1 MIYSTAIFDYVV
13 LYKRMMKKTLLSA
26 LLAASISLTGC
37 STISNLVEK
46 PDEDKTVAEFYEDA
60 TEAFA
65 SEQWDVAIEEYEKL
79 KAYFP
84 YGNFAEQSY
93 LELAYAYYRYDE
105 PESAIRELEEF
116 MRLFPKHQ
124 ELPYAYYLRALAADS
139 ITRSWLDK
147 FITDPASRDTKS
159 ADRAYGYY
167 VELINRYPNTDY
179 ARQASKRL
187 LILRNQMARHQVQV
201 AQFYLEREAYLAAV
215 NRARRV
221 LEEYPNAA
229 ETGEAIRILAY
240 SYDKMGMTQNRD
252 DALKVYTLNQDK
264 FKVSRST
271 DDDMEDL
278 ANPNR
283 SYWDRF
289 VDSFKGLFGG

>member
-1 MIYSTAIFDYVV
+1 
-13 LYKRMMKKTLLSA
+13 MKKTLLSA
-26 LLAASISLTGC
+26 LLVASISLSGC
-37 STISNLVEK
+37 SSISELIDK

-60 TEAFA
+60 TTAFEN
-65 SEQWDVAIEEYEKL
+65 EQWDTAIEEYEKL

-84 YGNFAEQSY
+84 YGNYAEQSY
-93 LELAYAYYRYDE
+93 LELAYAYYKYDE

-116 MRLFPKHQ
+116 MRLFPKHK

-147 FITDPASRDTKS
+147 FITDPATRDTKS

-167 VELINRYPNTDY
+167 VELISRYPNTEY

-187 LILRNQMARHQVQV
+187 LILRNQQARHQIQV
-201 AQFYLEREAYLAAV
+201 AEFYLEREAYLAAV

-240 SYDKMGMTQNRD
+240 SYDKLGMTQNRD
-252 DALKVYTLNQDK
+252 DALKVYALNRDK
-264 FKVSRST
+264 FLLSDSST
-271 DDDMEDL
+271 ENMEEL
-278 ANPNR
+278 ASPNR

-289 VDSFKGLFGG
+289 VNSFKGLFGG

>member
-1 MIYSTAIFDYVV
+1 MID
-13 LYKRMMKKTLLSA
+13 
-26 LLAASISLTGC
+26 
-37 STISNLVEK
+37 K

-60 TEAFA
+60 TSAFEA
-65 SEQWDVAIEEYEKL
+65 EQWDAAIEEYEKL

-84 YGNFAEQSY
+84 YGSYAEQSY

-116 MRLFPKHQ
+116 MRLFPKHE
-124 ELPYAYYLRALAADS
+124 ELAYAYYLRALAADS

-147 FITDPASRDTKS
+147 FITDPATRDAKS

-167 VELINRYPNTDY
+167 TDLINRFPNTDF
-179 ARQASKRL
+179 ARQASQRL
-187 LILRNQMARHQVQV
+187 LVLRNQMARHEVQV
-201 AQFYLEREAYLAAV
+201 AQFYLEREAYLAAA

-221 LEEYPNAA
+221 LEDYPNAA

-252 DALKVYTLNQDK
+252 DALKVYSLNRDK
-264 FKVSRST
+264 LSMTKSS
-271 DDDMEDL
+271 DENMKDI
-278 ANPNR
+278 AKPNR
-283 SYWDRF
+283 TYWDRF
-289 VDSFKGLFGG
+289 VDSFKNLFGG

>member
-1 MIYSTAIFDYVV
+1 
-13 LYKRMMKKTLLSA
+13 MKKTLLSA
-26 LLAASISLTGC
+26 LLVASISLSGC
-37 STISNLVEK
+37 SSISELIDK

-60 TEAFA
+60 TTAFEN
-65 SEQWDVAIEEYEKL
+65 EQWDTAIEEYEKL

-84 YGNFAEQSY
+84 YGNYAEQSY
-93 LELAYAYYRYDE
+93 LELAYAYYKYDE

-116 MRLFPKHQ
+116 MRLFPKHK
-124 ELPYAYYLRALAADS
+124 ELAYAYYLRALAADS

-147 FITDPASRDTKS
+147 FITDPATRDAKS

-167 VELINRYPNTDY
+167 VELINRFPKSEYS
-179 ARQASKRL
+179 RQASKRL
-187 LILRNQMARHQVQV
+187 LILRNQQARHQIQV
-201 AQFYLEREAYLAAV
+201 AEFYLKREAYLAAV

-240 SYDKMGMTQNRD
+240 SYDKMGMAQNRD
-252 DALKVYTLNQDK
+252 DALKVYSLNRDK
-264 FKVSRST
+264 FLLSDKST
-271 DDDMEDL
+271 ENMEEL
-278 ANPNR
+278 AIPNR

-289 VDSFKGLFGG
+289 KDSFKGLFGG